1 MPRGKGAYA
10 SLPLDGRFEQ
20 LDDVAILE
28 DACGFS
34 SAIRR
39 AASRVSNLAADS
51 PPRLTFFLP
60 SERHLMPDAGHFQ
73 VHVALLRRMGRLS

>member
-39 AASRVSNLAADS
+39 ASSRVSNLAAD
-51 PPRLTFFLP
+51 
-60 SERHLMPDAGHFQ
+60 
-73 VHVALLRRMGRLS
+73 RRPG